1 MQNTIMLNPQK
12 ICIIGSGLT
21 ALTIAYLLSKFKL
34 RIDIV
39 EQVSNKKKINP
50 TKLALSQNSL
60 DQLCSFG
67 LKNIQKKSNIVN
79 KIHLHDSYSS
89 ISLKNDLEF
98 SAPKKEALAY
108 IIDSNSLFLDITEKI
123 KFLRNINIL
132 RKDILSI
139 NENNFFNEVTFK
151 NLTKENYS
159 LIIFSSMNNLS
170 LLSKFKLRKV
180 IDKSYKEKAY
190 VFNLFHKKI
199 DNKLARQF
207 FLKDGPLAF
216 LPVSNSETSVIWS
229 IKNNSVNEKIVNNK
243 KDLLKFFNIHFK
255 ELFKE
260 IILISKLQKYNLNYN
275 FNKLIDSKRILLFGD
290 IANKIHPIAGQG
302 WNMTLRNIFSLIK
315 VIKHSQNLGFE
326 IGNDIFI
333 KKYLNEVNSNNFIFS
348 SLIDGVRGIFDIKNT
363 TYASLRKNV
372 LANLN
377 QNVFIK
383 KNLIDL
389 ANKGLFI

>member
-1 MQNTIMLNPQK
+1 MLNSQK

-98 SAPKKEALAY
+98 SAPKKDALAY
-108 IIDSNSLFLDITEKI
+108 IIDSNSLFLDITKKI

-151 NLTKENYS
+151 SLIKENYS
-159 LIIFSSMNNLS
+159 LII
-170 LLSKFKLRKV
+170 LLL
-180 IDKSYKEKAY
+180 
-190 VFNLFHKKI
+190 
-199 DNKLARQF
+199 
-207 FLKDGPLAF
+207 
-216 LPVSNSETSVIWS
+216 
-229 IKNNSVNEKIVNNK
+229 
-243 KDLLKFFNIHFK
+243 
-255 ELFKE
+255 
-260 IILISKLQKYNLNYN
+260 
-275 FNKLIDSKRILLFGD
+275 
-290 IANKIHPIAGQG
+290 
-302 WNMTLRNIFSLIK
+302 
-315 VIKHSQNLGFE
+315 
-326 IGNDIFI
+326 
-333 KKYLNEVNSNNFIFS
+333 
-348 SLIDGVRGIFDIKNT
+348 
-363 TYASLRKNV
+363 
-372 LANLN
+372 
-377 QNVFIK
+377 
-383 KNLIDL
+383 
-389 ANKGLFI
+389 

>member
-1 MQNTIMLNPQK
+1 MLNSEK

-34 RIDIV
+34 QIDIV

-60 DQLCSFG
+60 NQLCSFG
-67 LKNIQKKSNIVN
+67 LKNIKKKSNIVN
-79 KIHLHDSYSS
+79 KIYLHDSYSS

-98 SAPKKEALAY
+98 SASKEEALAY
-108 IIDSNSLFLDITEKI
+108 IIDSNSLFLDISKKV
-123 KFLRNINIL
+123 KFLKNINIL
-132 RKDILSI
+132 RKEILSI
-139 NENNFFNEVTFK
+139 KENNFFNEVTFK
-151 NLTKENYS
+151 NLNKENYN
-159 LIIFSSMNNLS
+159 LIIFASMNNLS

-180 IDKSYKEKAY
+180 VDKSYNENAY

-199 DNKLARQF
+199 ENKSARQF

-229 IKNNSVNEKIVNNK
+229 IKKNSINEKIVNNK
-243 KDLLKFFNIHFK
+243 EDLSQFFNVHFK

-260 IILISKLQKYNLNYN
+260 IISISKTEKYNLNYS
-275 FNKLIDSKRILLFGD
+275 FNKLIDSKRALLFGD

-302 WNMTLRNIFSLIK
+302 LNMTLRNIFSLIK
-315 VIKHSQNLGFE
+315 VIKRSENIGFE
-326 IGNDIFI
+326 IVNDIFI

-363 TYASLRKNV
+363 AYANLRKNV
-372 LANLN
+372 LINLN
-377 QNVFIK
+377 RNTFIK
-383 KNLIDL
+383 KNLIDV

>member
-1 MQNTIMLNPQK
+1 MLNSEK

-67 LKNIQKKSNIVN
+67 LKNIQKKSNVVN

-108 IIDSNSLFLDITEKI
+108 IIDSNSLFLDITKKI

-159 LIIFSSMNNLS
+159 LIIFASMNNLS

-180 IDKSYKEKAY
+180 IDKPYKEKAY

-229 IKNNSVNEKIVNNK
+229 IKNNSVNEKIINNK

-260 IILISKLQKYNLNYN
+260 IILISKLQNYNLNYN

-372 LANLN
+372 LVNLN
-377 QNVFIK
+377 QNAFIK
-383 KNLIDL
+383 KNLINL

>member
-1 MQNTIMLNPQK
+1 MLNSEK

-60 DQLCSFG
+60 DQLCSSG

-98 SAPKKEALAY
+98 SASKKEALAY
-108 IIDSNSLFLDITEKI
+108 IIDSNSLFLDITKKI
-123 KFLRNINIL
+123 KFLKNINIL

-159 LIIFSSMNNLS
+159 LIIFASMNNLS

-180 IDKSYKEKAY
+180 IDKPYKEKAY

-243 KDLLKFFNIHFK
+243 KDLLKFFNVHFK
-255 ELFKE
+255 ELFKQ
-260 IILISKLQKYNLNYN
+260 IISISKIQKYNLNYS

-315 VIKHSQNLGFE
+315 VIKQSQNLGFE

-348 SLIDGVRGIFDIKNT
+348 SLIDGVREIFDIKNS
-363 TYASLRKNV
+363 TYTNIRKNV
-372 LANLN
+372 LVNLN
-377 QNVFIK
+377 QNALIK
-383 KNLIDL
+383 KNLIDV

>member
-1 MQNTIMLNPQK
+1 MLNPQK

-108 IIDSNSLFLDITEKI
+108 IIDSNSLFLDITKKI
-123 KFLRNINIL
+123 KFLKNINIL

-159 LIIFSSMNNLS
+159 LIVFASMNNLS

-180 IDKSYKEKAY
+180 IDKPYKEKAY

-348 SLIDGVRGIFDIKNT
+348 SLIDGVRGIFDIKNN
-363 TYASLRKNV
+363 TYANLRKNV
-372 LANLN
+372 LVNLN
-377 QNVFIK
+377 QNAFIK